1 MKEFLFLGDSITDCN
16 HSFDPQNLG
25 EGYVR
30 ILAKELGHFDG
41 TAKIRNMGVDGF
53 TISALT
59 RLWNLRCKILAPDF
73 ITILV
78 GINDI
83 SIMKGNRENIDTA
96 LNTFRLKY
104 EMLIEQ
110 IQQDVSCPIIL
121 MEPFIFPHPAEFQTW
136 EYDVRKMNNIVSQIA
151 QRHRLQFVPLLK
163 RLLEAASEDGYDAIT
178 IDGVHLTSKG
188 HRILADAWLE
198 IFTK

>member
-1 MKEFLFLGDSITDCN
+1 MKEFLFLGDSITDCD

-41 TAKIRNMGVDGF
+41 TVNIKNMGVDGF

-59 RLWNLRCKILAPDF
+59 RLWNLRCKVMAPDL
-73 ITILV
+73 ITILI

-83 SIMKGNRENIDTA
+83 SLIKHTGEDSFA
-96 LNTFRLKY
+96 VLESFRQKY
-104 EMLIEQ
+104 ETLIEQ
-110 IQQDVSCPIIL
+110 IQQDADCPIIL

-136 EYDVRKMNNIVSQIA
+136 EEDVRKMNQIVSEIA
-151 QRHRLQFVPLLK
+151 EKYHLPFVPLWE
-163 RLLEAASEDGYDAIT
+163 RLLDAAFAEGYDKIT
-178 IDGVHLTSKG
+178 IDGIHLTVNG
-188 HRILADAWLE
+188 HRIVADAWLE
-198 IFTK
+198 CLGR

>member
-178 IDGVHLTSKG
+178 IDGVHLTPKG